1 MKKTVYSPPCLAA
14 CQRRRRLFAAVL
26 LGGFMFAGSQ
36 AQEVLLKEDF
46 NTDGGGTRYTIEGG
60 GVSEQADHANN
71 GVAVDQTGPV
81 YWALSSEVSIIGVPG
96 PTPARRIIMAWDSAI
111 PADQIGPDFF
121 KLFDSVVKWATK
133 DKAKLTV
140 LLSPAGVAPSLAAH
154 LEAAGHT
161 IVDDDASIP
170 AEQVVAD
177 LILRGN
183 GAADSSRLAN
193 AAVPMIAFSATDAD
207 DLLIST
213 IGATASFEPGNANI
227 VAAAHPAAGGLTGP
241 LKIAT
246 GTYNW
251 EMVGDLL
258 PIGATTLAT
267 MERVQAP
274 TAASLAD
281 VDGMISGAKQSNKAS
296 DSSFT
301 ELDIGDG
308 APGDFPLDWF
318 PPGGLTGVWGLQAT
332 GKIAVS
338 TTGTYSFAVNTDD
351 GARLRIDADKN
362 GFTDA
367 DTVAG
372 GDGVATYYGDKQ
384 LAAGTYDYQV
394 VAYNSGGAGVL
405 EVSVSLQA
413 GGGDTSPVAGG
424 NWDLL
429 GASTGA
435 VKLSGPIT
443 YTSYEPSGPPD
454 TTNIPFIVLIN
465 GGDEGGSVYG
475 GGPFGNFEGSAFFGG
490 AALNKFTGDDGVGN
504 PKVLTLKPVDV
515 TGKSNL
521 HLSVLASATYLDFE
535 TSDYLD
541 FKVGEAGADPSTFK
555 TLIRFTAPT
564 GTDKFFDNRGTQPGN
579 VTQLGL
585 AAQDITVDIPS
596 GYKSLVVR
604 VEAVTT
610 WWNEIVAFDNI
621 RVTSGAIAPPP
632 PAAPQALLVVGT
644 GSVPNLN
651 ASDAGVKALLESMG
665 FMVTV
670 ANAPAS
676 TTADA
681 DGKSLIVTSSTVNSG
696 DVAEKFQMAAVPVVN
711 WEQAVQDNYLMTGNE
726 ATDHSTIADQ
736 TTLQLV
742 NSTHALSAGLPRG
755 VITAATSPQ
764 AWSWGL
770 PSAGAITIAHVAG
783 NPAQAVVYG
792 YEAGAMMFGG
802 AVAPAR
808 RVMLF
813 GGDDTY
819 AAATP
824 EGKALYSAAIRWAAG
839 LPAAPIGQSI
849 SLGLNFGADEPDG
862 SNGFSLAPT
871 DEAGAPGLVQANWNN
886 LTTLTGAAASGLMA
900 NIAGAAIPT
909 GVSVEWS
916 SNNTWASTGRGEP
929 NGDNF
934 KPGTADAKLMG
945 GYLDTGD
952 PTLTTVK
959 ISGIPGELAGGGY
972 DVIVYTSGGVAS
984 GRSGAY
990 RIVDAATGA
999 ALTDYV
1005 RATSFTSPTDYV
1017 QVSTNLPDGEYG
1029 PGTHIVFEGIT
1040 AQNITIE
1047 GSTEAGLGAGSPARA
1062 PINAVQLV
1070 APAANPPPS
1079 KGSVVFVSFHD
1090 TEAPDATAAGVGL
1103 TEASDKGYTDLLK
1116 VNGYTVT
1123 RFLTAN
1129 DVDVSTLPPADLI
1142 IIGRAVSS
1150 GNYQQANETVA
1161 WNGIS
1166 KPVMILGGYILRNS
1180 RLGFTAGGTM
1190 VDTVGDVKL
1199 TVTDPS
1205 HPIFA
1210 GIALDAN
1217 NTMANVYAGI
1227 ESFVGQDPP
1236 IVQRGISVN
1245 TDAAAGNGT
1254 VLASIATAEDPAVG
1268 GLIIG
1273 EWKAGSVMSN
1283 GSADVLGGDRIV
1295 FLTGSR
1301 EADGFTGG
1309 NAAGFY
1315 DLEPDGQKMF
1325 LNAVA
1330 YAVGLGA
1337 GGAGASITGIRLNGG
1352 SISIE
1357 WTGGGTLE
1365 QAGNIEGPWAAV
1377 TGATSPYTAQA
1388 NGPGAFFRVRQ

>member
-1 MKKTVYSPPCLAA
+1 
-14 CQRRRRLFAAVL
+14 
-26 LGGFMFAGSQ
+26 
-36 AQEVLLKEDF
+36 
-46 NTDGGGTRYTIEGG
+46 
-60 GVSEQADHANN
+60 
-71 GVAVDQTGPV
+71 
-81 YWALSSEVSIIGVPG
+81 
-96 PTPARRIIMAWDSAI
+96 
-111 PADQIGPDFF
+111 
-121 KLFDSVVKWATK
+121 
-133 DKAKLTV
+133 
-140 LLSPAGVAPSLAAH
+140 
-154 LEAAGHT
+154 
-161 IVDDDASIP
+161 
-170 AEQVVAD
+170 
-177 LILRGN
+177 
-183 GAADSSRLAN
+183 
-193 AAVPMIAFSATDAD
+193 
-207 DLLIST
+207 
-213 IGATASFEPGNANI
+213 
-227 VAAAHPAAGGLTGP
+227 
-241 LKIAT
+241 
-246 GTYNW
+246 
-251 EMVGDLL
+251 
-258 PIGATTLAT
+258 
-267 MERVQAP
+267 
-274 TAASLAD
+274 
-281 VDGMISGAKQSNKAS
+281 
-296 DSSFT
+296 
-301 ELDIGDG
+301 
-308 APGDFPLDWF
+308 
-318 PPGGLTGVWGLQAT
+318 
-332 GKIAVS
+332 
-338 TTGTYSFAVNTDD
+338 
-351 GARLRIDADKN
+351 
-362 GFTDA
+362 
-367 DTVAG
+367 
-372 GDGVATYYGDKQ
+372 
-384 LAAGTYDYQV
+384 
-394 VAYNSGGAGVL
+394 
-405 EVSVSLQA
+405 
-413 GGGDTSPVAGG
+413 
-424 NWDLL
+424 
-429 GASTGA
+429 
-435 VKLSGPIT
+435 
-443 YTSYEPSGPPD
+443 
-454 TTNIPFIVLIN
+454 
-465 GGDEGGSVYG
+465 
-475 GGPFGNFEGSAFFGG
+475 
-490 AALNKFTGDDGVGN
+490 
-504 PKVLTLKPVDV
+504 
-515 TGKSNL
+515 
-521 HLSVLASATYLDFE
+521 
-535 TSDYLD
+535 
-541 FKVGEAGADPSTFK
+541 
-555 TLIRFTAPT
+555 
-564 GTDKFFDNRGTQPGN
+564 
-579 VTQLGL
+579 
-585 AAQDITVDIPS
+585 
-596 GYKSLVVR
+596 
-604 VEAVTT
+604 
-610 WWNEIVAFDNI
+610 
-621 RVTSGAIAPPP
+621 
-632 PAAPQALLVVGT
+632 
-644 GSVPNLN
+644 
-651 ASDAGVKALLESMG
+651 
-665 FMVTV
+665 
-670 ANAPAS
+670 
-676 TTADA
+676 
-681 DGKSLIVTSSTVNSG
+681 
-696 DVAEKFQMAAVPVVN
+696 
-711 WEQAVQDNYLMTGNE
+711 
-726 ATDHSTIADQ
+726 
-736 TTLQLV
+736 
-742 NSTHALSAGLPRG
+742 

-1337 GGAGASITGIRLNGG
+1337 GGSGPSITGIRLNGG